1 MSATINQ
8 IDQYL
13 DHSHARAVQSLF
25 DVLRIPSIS
34 TQPDHARDVAKAAQ
48 WVADYLKQAGLAVE
62 IWPTAGHPCVYGEW
76 LGAGSSAPTLLIYG
90 HHDVQP
96 TGDLSK
102 WTHPPFEPHVDTA
115 GRIVARGSADNKGL
129 FFLQI
134 LAAEA

>member
-1 MSATINQ
+1 MQ
-8 IDQYL
+8 RIDDYL
-13 DHSHARAVQSLF
+13 RTTHERAIASLC

-34 TQPDHARDVAKAAQ
+34 TQPQHQPDVEASAR
-48 WVADYLKQAGLAVE
+48 WVADYAKSIGMTSVE
-62 IWPTAGHPCVYGEW
+62 IWPTAGHPAVFAE
-76 LGAGSSAPTLLIYG
+76 ARNSNARRTLLIYG

-102 WTHPPFEPHVDTA
+102 WSSPPFEPRADPK

-134 LAAEA
+134 R